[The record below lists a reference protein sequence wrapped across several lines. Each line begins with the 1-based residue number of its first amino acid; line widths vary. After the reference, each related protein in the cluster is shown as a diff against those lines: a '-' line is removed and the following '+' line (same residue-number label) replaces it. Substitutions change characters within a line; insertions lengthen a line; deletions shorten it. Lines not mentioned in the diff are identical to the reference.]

1 MYAIIETGGKQF
13 RVEEGLELNIQ
24 KLDVEAGTK
33 VDLDKILLIGQG
45 EDIKIGAPYVEG
57 AKVACTILEHG
68 RDKKIIV
75 FKKRRR
81 QDSQTKQ
88 GHRQDYT
95 RIKVEAIQA

>member
-13 RVEEGLELNIQ
+13 RVEEGLELNVQ
-24 KLDVEAGTK
+24 KLDAEAGAK
-33 VDLDKILLIGQG
+33 IDLDKILLVGQG

-57 AKVACTILEHG
+57 AKVSCEVLEHG

-81 QDSQTKQ
+81 QDSSVKN
-88 GHRQDYT
+88 GHRQDFT

>member
-24 KLDVEAGTK
+24 KMDVETGTK

-45 EDIKIGAPYVEG
+45 EDVKIGAPYVDG

-81 QDSQTKQ
+81 KDSQTKQ

-95 RIKVEAIQA
+95 RIKIEAIQA

>member
-1 MYAIIETGGKQF
+1 MYAIIETGGKQI

-24 KLDVEAGTK
+24 KMDVETGTK

-45 EDIKIGAPYVEG
+45 EDIKIGAPYVDG

-81 QDSQTKQ
+81 KDSQTKQ
-88 GHRQDYT
+88 GHRQDFT
-95 RIKVEAIQA
+95 RIKIDAIQA